1 MTPDIL
7 WCLSFPCFV
16 LRIYLN
22 RIFWK
27 TYICWVTIVYAAW
40 IITNGK
46 SVKVRVGWQLSWV
59 SKFNSTS
66 FILINN
72 QSSIVSLSIVL
83 TLTTFRDPLNNMFL
97 AEVRVHTGFS
107 WASTDFSF
115 SKFSIFQTLNMK
127 SNINKNTSASTC
139 IYIS

>member
-16 LRIYLN
+16 LRNYLN

-72 QSSIVSLSIVL
+72 QSSIVSLSNVSPWQPSGIHW
-83 TLTTFRDPLNNMFL
+83 TTCFWLRSEYIQDSHELLP
-97 AEVRVHTGFS
+97 
-107 WASTDFSF
+107 
-115 SKFSIFQTLNMK
+115 
-127 SNINKNTSASTC
+127 TSPSQSSQYSRPWRWKAT
-139 IYIS
+139 